1 MVNELDFFSC
11 SGLIVETGTPKFSQ
25 NISIINMT
33 IFTIH
38 AKYLLDEHTMHTLM
52 CNNVSVYMPVAHK
65 LTNFARTLLSH
76 VIANCV
82 LVYFCWSIG
91 IVSWVMM

>member
-11 SGLIVETGTPKFSQ
+11 SALIVETGTPKFSQ

-38 AKYLLDEHTMHTLM
+38 AKYLLDEHPMHT
-52 CNNVSVYMPVAHK
+52 
-65 LTNFARTLLSH
+65 
-76 VIANCV
+76 
-82 LVYFCWSIG
+82 
-91 IVSWVMM
+91 